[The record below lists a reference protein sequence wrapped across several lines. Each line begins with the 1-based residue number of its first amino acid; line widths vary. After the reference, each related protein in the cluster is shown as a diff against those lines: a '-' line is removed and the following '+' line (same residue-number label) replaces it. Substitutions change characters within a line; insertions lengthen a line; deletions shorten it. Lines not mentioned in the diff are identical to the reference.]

1 VTNPV
6 VILVN
11 TQLPENIGAAA
22 RAMKNFGL
30 SELRLVAPRDA
41 FPNKRAYDLAAHA
54 ADIID
59 SAKIFATTREAVAD
73 LERVYAST
81 ARPREMV
88 KTVYSP
94 QKAVVLMEEEKLP
107 TGILF
112 GPERTGLTNDDVAL
126 CDAIITIPTAE
137 MASLNIAQSVVV
149 LAYEW
154 FRMGGTLP
162 PSALHADSPAGSSYR
177 TPPGDHANAG
187 NLVHKSEFASKEE
200 LQGFFDHLERRLD
213 EKDFWKV
220 SEKKQ
225 KMWLNLQN
233 IFARASLTEQ
243 EVRTLHGVIASLGE
257 E

>member
-1 VTNPV
+1 MTTPV
-6 VILVN
+6 IILVN
-11 TQLPENIGAAA
+11 TQLSENIGAAA

-54 ADIID
+54 ADVID
-59 SAKIFATTREAVAD
+59 SAKIFATTNEAVAD

-88 KTVYSP
+88 KTVYTP
-94 QKAVVLMEEEKLP
+94 LEAVAHMEEEKLL

-154 FRMGGTLP
+154 FHKRSGQQ
-162 PSALHADSPAGSSYR
+162 PA
-177 TPPGDHANAG
+177 NG
-187 NLVHKSEFASKEE
+187 NLIHKSEFASKKE

-220 SEKKQ
+220 FEKKQ